1 VDVVVNTQFSSI
13 VTQNFGQLPENEMR
27 ISDLFISI
35 SRALDMGKIEIL
47 DHSSRVAYI
56 SLELANYLEFNKK
69 EINKLVLTSLI
80 NNIGI
85 MSVEEKR
92 IIKNNFQL
100 NEKFIER
107 QSRNGANLLK
117 KINFLPNIDNIILY
131 SHHKWNGD
139 NFDNVKEK
147 KIPLASRIIFLADRI
162 ESLISEEKYILFQ
175 VDRIL
180 NKIKEKSGEWFDPDL
195 VKAFLKLAK
204 KESFWL
210 NLETK
215 EYNNILEEW
224 GKETQI
230 KINLK
235 NLESLATILAHLI
248 DRISPFTSRHSTGVS
263 TIAAMLTHELGYEE
277 LEQRVIRI
285 AGLFHDLGK
294 LIIPAEIIEKEAE
307 LTDKEYKIIK
317 QHSYYTYRLLKKIRG
332 LGSMP
337 EWAAF
342 HHERLDGSG
351 YPFRFSSEDIN
362 IGSRIMA
369 VSDVFQA
376 LTEDRPYRSAFTISK
391 ALEIM
396 EEMVENNKID
406 ENIFLTLKQS
416 I

>member
-1 VDVVVNTQFSSI
+1 MVNTQFSSI

>member
-1 VDVVVNTQFSSI
+1 VVNTQFSSI

-100 NEKFIER
+100 HEKFIER

>member
-1 VDVVVNTQFSSI
+1 MVNTKFSSI

-56 SLELANYLEFNKK
+56 SLELANYLQFNKK

-92 IIKNNFQL
+92 LIKNNFQL
-100 NEKFIER
+100 NEEIIER

-131 SHHKWNGD
+131 SHHKWNGS
-139 NFDNVKEK
+139 NFDSVKED

-162 ESLISEEKYILFQ
+162 ESLINEEEYILFQ
-175 VDRIL
+175 LDRIL
-180 NKIKEKSGEWFDPDL
+180 NKIKEKSGDWFDPEL
-195 VKAFLKLAK
+195 VKAFSKLAK

-307 LTDKEYKIIK
+307 LTDKEYKIVK

-351 YPFRFSSEDIN
+351 YPFHLSSENIN

-369 VSDVFQA
+369 VSDIFQA

-396 EEMVENNKID
+396 QDMVEKNKID
-406 ENIFLTLKQS
+406 KNIFSTLKQS

>member
-1 VDVVVNTQFSSI
+1 VVNTQFSSI

>member
-1 VDVVVNTQFSSI
+1 MVNTQFSSI

-100 NEKFIER
+100 HEKFIER